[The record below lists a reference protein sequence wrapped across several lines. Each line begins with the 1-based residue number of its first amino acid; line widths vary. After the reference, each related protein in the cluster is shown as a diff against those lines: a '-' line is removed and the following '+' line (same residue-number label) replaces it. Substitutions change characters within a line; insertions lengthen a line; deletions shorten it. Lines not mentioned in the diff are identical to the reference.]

1 MTSHFGHYLGVIIIG
16 GEKFSGDVD
25 GGLFELGNVGCLKH
39 YGGDMEMVGMKKQP
53 KRENVVM
60 RMYIS
65 KT

>member
-1 MTSHFGHYLGVIIIG
+1 LGR
-16 GEKFSGDVD
+16 KFSGDVE
-25 GGLFELGNVGCLKH
+25 GVLFALGKVGCLKL
-39 YGGDMEMVGMKKQP
+39 YGGNMEMVGMKKQP